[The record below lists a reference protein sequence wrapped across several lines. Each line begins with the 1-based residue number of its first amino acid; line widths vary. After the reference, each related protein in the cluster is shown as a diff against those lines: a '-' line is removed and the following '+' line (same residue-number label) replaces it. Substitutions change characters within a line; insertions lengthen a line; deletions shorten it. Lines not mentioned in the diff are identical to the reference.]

1 MRYRRIIGAAVAV
14 AALVSLSAPSLGG
27 DEGVAA
33 PKRTPFLAGQLLVAT
48 QKLGDPRFAQTVI
61 YMVNH
66 DAKGAMGLIVNRA
79 YGVGPL
85 DKLLKGFGI
94 EDEDVAG
101 TIRLHYGG
109 PVDTGHGFILHSADY
124 EGPGTRVVNKE
135 VAITTKLEVL
145 KAIGKGEGPK
155 RSLFALGYAGWGPG
169 QLEGEI
175 ARDDWVTAPA
185 DQDLIFSD
193 DLESTWDRAIKM
205 AGVAL

>member
-27 DEGVAA
+27 EEGVVA
-33 PKRTPFLAGQLLVAT
+33 PKHTPFLAGQLLVVT
-48 QKLGDPRFAQTVI
+48 QKLGDPRFAHTVI

-85 DKLLKGFGI
+85 NKLLKGFGI
-94 EDEDVAG
+94 EDEDATG

-109 PVDTGHGFILHSADY
+109 PVDTEHGFVLHSTDF
-124 EGPGTRVVNKE
+124 EGPDTRVVNKE

-145 KAIGKGEGPK
+145 KAIAKGEGPK

-185 DQDLIFSD
+185 DQNLIFSD
-193 DLESTWDRAIKM
+193 DLESTWDRAIKL

>member
-14 AALVSLSAPSLGG
+14 AALVSLSAPGLGG
-27 DEGVAA
+27 DKGFVA
-33 PKRTPFLAGQLLVAT
+33 PKHTPFLAGQLLVAT
-48 QKLGDPRFAQTVI
+48 QKLGDPRFANTVI
-61 YMVNH
+61 YMVDH

-79 YGVGPL
+79 IGVGPL
-85 DKLLKGFGI
+85 DKLLEGFGS
-94 EDEDVAG
+94 EDEDAAG

-109 PVDTGHGFILHSADY
+109 PVAPGQGFILHSTDY
-124 EGPGTRVVNKE
+124 KGPGTRVVNKG
-135 VAITTKLEVL
+135 VAITTKLKVL
-145 KAIGKGEGPK
+145 EAIAKGEGPK

-185 DQDLIFSD
+185 DESLIFSD
-193 DLESTWDRAIKM
+193 DLESTWDRAIKK

>member
-33 PKRTPFLAGQLLVAT
+33 HKRTPFLAGQLLVAT

-61 YMVNH
+61 YMVDH

-94 EDEDVAG
+94 EDEDLAG

-109 PVDTGHGFILHSADY
+109 PVDTGHGFILHSTDF

-145 KAIGKGEGPK
+145 KAIAKGEGPK

-185 DQDLIFSD
+185 DQNLIFSD

>member
-1 MRYRRIIGAAVAV
+1 MRYRRTIGAAVAV
-14 AALVSLSAPSLGG
+14 AALVSLSTPSPGG
-27 DEGVAA
+27 EEGVVA
-33 PKRTPFLAGQLLVAT
+33 PKHTPFLAGQLLVAT
-48 QKLGDPRFAQTVI
+48 QKLGDPRFAHTVI
-61 YMVNH
+61 YMVDH

-94 EDEDVAG
+94 EDEDLVG

-109 PVDTGHGFILHSADY
+109 PVDTGQGFVLHSADY

-135 VAITTKLEVL
+135 MAITTKLEVL
-145 KAIGKGEGPK
+145 KAIAKGEGPK

>member
-27 DEGVAA
+27 EEGVVA
-33 PKRTPFLAGQLLVAT
+33 PKHTPFLAGQLLVAT
-48 QKLGDPRFAQTVI
+48 RKLGDPRFAHTVI
-61 YMVNH
+61 YMVDH

-109 PVDTGHGFILHSADY
+109 PVDTGHGFILHSTDF

-135 VAITTKLEVL
+135 MAITTKLEVL
-145 KAIGKGEGPK
+145 KAIAKGEGPK

>member
-27 DEGVAA
+27 DNGFVA
-33 PKRTPFLAGQLLVAT
+33 PKHTPFLAGQLLVAT
-48 QKLGDPRFAQTVI
+48 QKLGDPRFAHTVI

-94 EDEDVAG
+94 EDEGVAG

-109 PVDTGHGFILHSADY
+109 PVDTGIGFVLHSTDF

-145 KAIGKGEGPK
+145 KAIAKGEGPK
-155 RSLFALGYAGWGPG
+155 HSLFALGYAGWGPG

>member
-1 MRYRRIIGAAVAV
+1 MGYRRIIGAAVAV

-27 DEGVAA
+27 EEGVVA
-33 PKRTPFLAGQLLVAT
+33 PKHTPFLAGQLLVAT
-48 QKLGDPRFAQTVI
+48 QKLGDPRFAHTVI
-61 YMVNH
+61 YMVDH

-124 EGPGTRVVNKE
+124 EGPGTRVVNE
-135 VAITTKLEVL
+135 EMALTTKLEVL
-145 KAIGKGEGPK
+145 KAIAKGEGPK

-175 ARDDWVTAPA
+175 DRDDWVTAPA

-193 DLESTWDRAIKM
+193 DLESTWDRAIKL

>member
-27 DEGVAA
+27 EEGVVA
-33 PKRTPFLAGQLLVAT
+33 PKHTPFLAGQLLVAT
-48 QKLGDPRFAQTVI
+48 RKLGDPRFAHTVI
-61 YMVNH
+61 YMVDH

-94 EDEDVAG
+94 EDGDVAG

-109 PVDTGHGFILHSADY
+109 PVDTGQGFVLHSTDF

-145 KAIGKGEGPK
+145 KAIAKGEGPK

-175 ARDDWVTAPA
+175 ARDHWVTAPA
-185 DQDLIFSD
+185 DESLIFSD
-193 DLESTWDRAIKM
+193 DLESTWDRAIKK

>member
-1 MRYRRIIGAAVAV
+1 MRYRWIIGAAVAV

-27 DEGVAA
+27 EDGVVT
-33 PKRTPFLAGQLLVAT
+33 PKHTPFLTGQLLVAT
-48 QKLGDPRFAQTVI
+48 QKLGDPRFAHTVI
-61 YMVNH
+61 YMVDH

-109 PVDTGHGFILHSADY
+109 PVDTGIGFVLHSTDF
-124 EGPGTRVVNKE
+124 EGPGTRLVNKE
-135 VAITTKLEVL
+135 MAITTKLEVL
-145 KAIGKGEGPK
+145 TAIAKGEGPK

-185 DQDLIFSD
+185 DQNLIFSD

>member
-1 MRYRRIIGAAVAV
+1 MRYRWIIGAAVAV

-27 DEGVAA
+27 EEGFVA
-33 PKRTPFLAGQLLVAT
+33 PKHTPFLAGQLLVAT
-48 QKLGDPRFAQTVI
+48 RKLGDPRFAHTVI
-61 YMVNH
+61 YMVDH

-94 EDEDVAG
+94 EDGDVAG

-109 PVDTGHGFILHSADY
+109 PVDTGQGFVLHSTDF

-145 KAIGKGEGPK
+145 KAIAKGEGPK

-193 DLESTWDRAIKM
+193 DLESTWERAIKM

>member
-14 AALVSLSAPSLGG
+14 AAVVSLSAPSLGG
-27 DEGVAA
+27 EKGSVA
-33 PKRTPFLAGQLLVAT
+33 PKHTPFLTGQLLVAT
-48 QKLGDPRFAQTVI
+48 QKLGDPRVAHTVI
-61 YMVNH
+61 YMVDH

-101 TIRLHYGG
+101 SIRLHYGG
-109 PVDTGHGFILHSADY
+109 PVGMDIGFILHSTDY
-124 EGPGTRVVNKE
+124 EGPGTRVVSKE
-135 VAITTKLEVL
+135 MAITTKLEVL
-145 KAIGKGEGPK
+145 KAIAKGEGPK
-155 RSLFALGYAGWGPG
+155 RSLFAFGYAGWGPG

>member
-1 MRYRRIIGAAVAV
+1 MRYRRIIGAAVATM
-14 AALVSLSAPSLGG
+14 ALVSLSTPSLGG
-27 DEGVAA
+27 EKVSAV
-33 PKRTPFLAGQLLVAT
+33 PTHTPFLTGQLLVAT
-48 QKLGDPRFAQTVI
+48 QKLGDPRFTETVI
-61 YMVNH
+61 YMVDH

-109 PVDTGHGFILHSADY
+109 PVDTGHGFVLHSTDF

-135 VAITTKLEVL
+135 MALTTKLEVL
-145 KAIGKGEGPK
+145 KAIAKGEGPK

-185 DQDLIFSD
+185 DQNLIFSD

>member
-27 DEGVAA
+27 EKGVVA
-33 PKRTPFLAGQLLVAT
+33 PKHTPFLTGQLLVAT
-48 QKLGDPRFAQTVI
+48 QKLGDPRFAHTVI
-61 YMVNH
+61 YMVDH
-66 DAKGAMGLIVNRA
+66 DTRGAMGLIVNRA
-79 YGVGPL
+79 IGVGPL

-94 EDEDVAG
+94 EDEDATG

-109 PVDTGHGFILHSADY
+109 PVDTDIGFVLHSTDF

-145 KAIGKGEGPK
+145 KAIAKGEGPK
-155 RSLFALGYAGWGPG
+155 RSLFAIGYAGWGPG

-193 DLESTWDRAIKM
+193 DLESTWDRAIKT

>member
-1 MRYRRIIGAAVAV
+1 MRYWRIIGAAVAV
-14 AALVSLSAPSLGG
+14 AALVSLSTPSLGG
-27 DEGVAA
+27 EEGVGA
-33 PKRTPFLAGQLLVAT
+33 PKHTPFLAGQLLVAT
-48 QKLGDPRFAQTVI
+48 QKLGDPRFAHTVI

-79 YGVGPL
+79 YGTGPL
-85 DKLLKGFGI
+85 DKLLKGFGV
-94 EDEDVAG
+94 EDEDMAG

-109 PVDTGHGFILHSADY
+109 PVDTGQGFILHSTNY

-135 VAITTKLEVL
+135 MALTTKLEVL
-145 KAIGKGEGPK
+145 KAIAKGEGPK

-169 QLEGEI
+169 QLEAEI
-175 ARDDWVTAPA
+175 DRDDWVTAPA

>member
-1 MRYRRIIGAAVAV
+1 MRYRRIIGTAVAV

-27 DEGVAA
+27 EEGVVA
-33 PKRTPFLAGQLLVAT
+33 PKHTPFLAGQLLVAT
-48 QKLGDPRFAQTVI
+48 QNLGDPRFAHTVI
-61 YMVNH
+61 YMVDH

-109 PVDTGHGFILHSADY
+109 PVGAGHGFVLHSADY

-135 VAITTKLEVL
+135 VAITTELEVL
-145 KAIGKGEGPK
+145 KAIAKGEGPK

-185 DQDLIFSD
+185 DQNLIFSD

>member
-1 MRYRRIIGAAVAV
+1 MRYLRIIGAAVGAM
-14 AALVSLSAPSLGG
+14 ALVSLSAPSLGG
-27 DEGVAA
+27 EEGTAA
-33 PKRTPFLAGQLLVAT
+33 PKHTPFLAGQLLVAT
-48 QKLGDPRFAQTVI
+48 QKLGDPRFAETVI
-61 YMVNH
+61 YMVDH

-79 YGVGPL
+79 IGVGPL

-94 EDEDVAG
+94 DDEDAAG

-109 PVDTGHGFILHSADY
+109 PVDLGQGFILHSTDY
-124 EGPGTRVVNKE
+124 EGPGTRVLNKG

-145 KAIGKGEGPK
+145 KAIAKGEGPK

>member
-1 MRYRRIIGAAVAV
+1 MRYRWIIGAAVAV
-14 AALVSLSAPSLGG
+14 AALVSLSGPGLGG
-27 DEGVAA
+27 EDGVVA
-33 PKRTPFLAGQLLVAT
+33 PKHTPFLAGQLLVAT

-79 YGVGPL
+79 IGVGPL

-94 EDEDVAG
+94 EGGDAAG
-101 TIRLHYGG
+101 TIRLYYGG
-109 PVDTGHGFILHSADY
+109 PVDLERGFMLHSTDY
-124 EGPGTRVVNKE
+124 KGPGTRVVNKG
-135 VAITTKLEVL
+135 VAITTQLEVL
-145 KAIGKGEGPK
+145 KAIAKGEGPK

-185 DQDLIFSD
+185 DENLIFGD
-193 DLESTWDRAIKM
+193 DLENTWDRAIKK

>member
-27 DEGVAA
+27 EEGVVA
-33 PKRTPFLAGQLLVAT
+33 PKHTPFLAGQLLVAT
-48 QKLGDPRFAQTVI
+48 QKLGDPRFAHTVI
-61 YMVNH
+61 YMVDH

-94 EDEDVAG
+94 ENEDGAG

-109 PVDTGHGFILHSADY
+109 PVDTGNGFVLHSTDFK
-124 EGPGTRVVNKE
+124 GPGTRVVNKE
-135 VAITTKLEVL
+135 MAITTKLDVL
-145 KAIGKGEGPK
+145 KAIAKGEGPK

-175 ARDDWVTAPA
+175 DRDDWVTAPA

-193 DLESTWDRAIKM
+193 DLDSTWDRAIKL

>member
-27 DEGVAA
+27 EEGVVA
-33 PKRTPFLAGQLLVAT
+33 PKHTPFLAGQLLVAT
-48 QKLGDPRFAQTVI
+48 RKLGDPRFAHTVI
-61 YMVNH
+61 YMVDH

-94 EDEDVAG
+94 EDGDVAG

-109 PVDTGHGFILHSADY
+109 PVDTGQGFVLQSSDF

-145 KAIGKGEGPK
+145 KAIAKGEGPK

-193 DLESTWDRAIKM
+193 DLESTWERAIKM

>member
-1 MRYRRIIGAAVAV
+1 MYRRIIGAAAAAVAV
-14 AALVSLSAPSLGG
+14 VSLAAPSLGG
-27 DEGVAA
+27 EDGFVA
-33 PKRTPFLAGQLLVAT
+33 PKHTPFLAGQLLVAT
-48 QKLGDPRFAQTVI
+48 QKLGDPRFAHTVI
-61 YMVNH
+61 YMVDH

-79 YGVGPL
+79 IGVGPL

-94 EDEDVAG
+94 EGEDAAG

-109 PVDTGHGFILHSADY
+109 PVDLAHGFILHSTDY
-124 EGPGTRVVNKE
+124 KGPGTRVVNKG

-145 KAIGKGEGPK
+145 KAIAKGEGPK

-185 DQDLIFSD
+185 DENLIFSD
-193 DLESTWDRAIKM
+193 DLESTWDRAIKK

>member
-14 AALVSLSAPSLGG
+14 AALVSLSTPSLGG
-27 DEGVAA
+27 EKA
-33 PKRTPFLAGQLLVAT
+33 PAVPTHTPFLAGQLLVAT
-48 QKLGDPRFAQTVI
+48 QKLGDPRFANTVI
-61 YMVNH
+61 YMVDH

-79 YGVGPL
+79 LGVGPL

-94 EDEDVAG
+94 EDEDLAG

-109 PVDTGHGFILHSADY
+109 PVDTGHGFILHSTDY

-135 VAITTKLEVL
+135 MALTTKPEVL
-145 KAIGKGEGPK
+145 KAIAKGEGPK

>member
-27 DEGVAA
+27 EKGFAA
-33 PKRTPFLAGQLLVAT
+33 PKRTPFLTGQLLVAT
-48 QKLGDPRFAQTVI
+48 QKLGDPRFAHTVI
-61 YMVNH
+61 YMVDH

-109 PVDTGHGFILHSADY
+109 PVDTAHGFILHSTDY

-135 VAITTKLEVL
+135 MALTTKLEVL
-145 KAIGKGEGPK
+145 KAIAKGEGPK

-185 DQDLIFSD
+185 DESLIFSD
-193 DLESTWDRAIKM
+193 DLESSWDRAIKK

>member
-1 MRYRRIIGAAVAV
+1 MRYRRIIAAAAAV
-14 AALVSLSAPSLGG
+14 ALVSLAAPSLGG
-27 DEGVAA
+27 EKGFVA
-33 PKRTPFLAGQLLVAT
+33 PKHSPFLAGQLLVAT
-48 QKLGDPRFAQTVI
+48 QKLGDPRFTRTVI
-61 YMVNH
+61 YMVDH

-94 EDEDVAG
+94 EDEDLAG

-109 PVDTGHGFILHSADY
+109 PVDTGRGFVLHSADF

-145 KAIGKGEGPK
+145 KAIAKGEGPK

>member
-1 MRYRRIIGAAVAV
+1 MRYRRTIGAAVAV
-14 AALVSLSAPSLGG
+14 AALVSLSTPSPGG
-27 DEGVAA
+27 EEGVVA
-33 PKRTPFLAGQLLVAT
+33 PKHTPFLAGQLLVAT
-48 QKLGDPRFAQTVI
+48 QKLGDPRFAHTVI
-61 YMVNH
+61 YMVDH

-94 EDEDVAG
+94 EDEDLAG

-109 PVDTGHGFILHSADY
+109 PVDTGQGFVLHSADY

-135 VAITTKLEVL
+135 MAITTKLEVL
-145 KAIGKGEGPK
+145 KAIAKGEGPK

>member
-1 MRYRRIIGAAVAV
+1 MRYRRIIGAAVATM
-14 AALVSLSAPSLGG
+14 ALVSLSAPSLGG
-27 DEGVAA
+27 EKA
-33 PKRTPFLAGQLLVAT
+33 PSVPTHTPFLAGQLLVAT
-48 QKLGDPRFAQTVI
+48 QKLGDPRFAHTVI
-61 YMVNH
+61 YMVDH

-101 TIRLHYGG
+101 SIRLHYGG
-109 PVDTGHGFILHSADY
+109 PVDTANGFILHSTDY

-135 VAITTKLEVL
+135 MAITTKLEVL
-145 KAIGKGEGPK
+145 KAIAKGEGPK

>member
-1 MRYRRIIGAAVAV
+1 
-14 AALVSLSAPSLGG
+14 PTH
-27 DEGVAA
+27 
-33 PKRTPFLAGQLLVAT
+33 TPFLAGQLLVAT
-48 QKLGDPRFAQTVI
+48 QKLGDPRFAHTVI
-61 YMVNH
+61 YIVDH
-66 DAKGAMGLIVNRA
+66 DARGAMGLIVNRA

-94 EDEDVAG
+94 EDGDVAG

-109 PVDTGHGFILHSADY
+109 PVDTGQGFILHSADY

-135 VAITTKLEVL
+135 VAITTKLGVL
-145 KAIGKGEGPK
+145 KAIAKGEGPK

>member
-1 MRYRRIIGAAVAV
+1 MRYRRVIGAAVAV

-27 DEGVAA
+27 EKGFVA
-33 PKRTPFLAGQLLVAT
+33 PKHTPFLAGQLLVAT
-48 QKLGDPRFAQTVI
+48 QKLGDPRFAHTVI
-61 YMVNH
+61 YMVDH

-94 EDEDVAG
+94 EDEDATG

-109 PVDTGHGFILHSADY
+109 PVAPARGFILHSADY
-124 EGPGTRVVNKE
+124 KGPGTRVVNKE
-135 VAITTKLEVL
+135 MAITTKLEVL
-145 KAIGKGEGPK
+145 KAIAKGEGPK

-185 DQDLIFSD
+185 DESLIFSD
-193 DLESTWDRAIKM
+193 DLESTWDRAIKK